1 MSGELFS
8 VKLVESAPA
17 NPGYVE
23 RYGKKNVNK
32 GNFVFKKKITHKNI
46 PNFADSVADS

>member
-32 GNFVFKKKITHKNI
+32 GNFVFKKNYSQEHSKLCR
-46 PNFADSVADS
+46 FCR

>member
-23 RYGKKNVNK
+23 RYGKKK
-32 GNFVFKKKITHKNI
+32 CK
-46 PNFADSVADS
+46 